1 MRPISA
7 RILEIVPETPTV
19 RTLRFDHSLDPV
31 PGQYLMVWVRGVDE
45 VPMSISYRDGIT
57 VQLVGEATR
66 EIFDLEVGESLGLR
80 GPLGNGF
87 TLSGEKILLIGGGV
101 GAAPLAL
108 LGEAAAEEGVEVSTL
123 LGFRC
128 CDEILFRE
136 RFERIGELV
145 MTTDDGS
152 QGICGLASAGPP
164 GLHLPEFDHIDLSGR
179 GPLVGRTD
187 RRRGAASL
195 SARRTISA
203 PVALVKTTQ
212 SAASILLGRSAGRG
226 SSEKDIEGARIGLKP
241 RDRAILSDSS
251 PRLSG
256 LRMAIVGC
264 LSLSDRATTSPTT
277 RIAGAWTSCSFA
289 LSTISPRVSTTT
301 LSSGLHPLSMRA
313 AGVFGSRH
321 PRRRAETFSVSLE
334 TPIKPTIV
342 PPTRPR
348 A

>member
-123 LGFRC
+123 LGSRC

-136 RFERIGELV
+136 RFERIGR
-145 MTTDDGS
+145 
-152 QGICGLASAGPP
+152 ASCR
-164 GLHLPEFDHIDLSGR
+164 ER
-179 GPLVGRTD
+179 V
-187 RRRGAASL
+187 
-195 SARRTISA
+195 
-203 PVALVKTTQ
+203 
-212 SAASILLGRSAGRG
+212 
-226 SSEKDIEGARIGLKP
+226 
-241 RDRAILSDSS
+241 
-251 PRLSG
+251 
-256 LRMAIVGC
+256 
-264 LSLSDRATTSPTT
+264 
-277 RIAGAWTSCSFA
+277 FA
-289 LSTISPRVSTTT
+289 V
-301 LSSGLHPLSMRA
+301 
-313 AGVFGSRH
+313 V
-321 PRRRAETFSVSLE
+321 
-334 TPIKPTIV
+334 
-342 PPTRPR
+342 
-348 A
+348 

>member
-152 QGICGLASAGPP
+152 QGICGRASAGLPA
-164 GLHLPEFDHIDLSGR
+164 LHLQEFDQIYLCGPEPMMADIIGRCPGMETKIQASIDRYFKCGMGICGSCCLDPSGIR
-179 GPLVGRTD
+179 VCIEGPVFRADQLVGTEFGRYK
-187 RRRGAASL
+187 RGAS
-195 SARRTISA
+195 
-203 PVALVKTTQ
+203 
-212 SAASILLGRSAGRG
+212 
-226 SSEKDIEGARIGLKP
+226 GLK
-241 RDRAILSDSS
+241 IE
-251 PRLSG
+251 
-256 LRMAIVGC
+256 
-264 LSLSDRATTSPTT
+264 
-277 RIAGAWTSCSFA
+277 
-289 LSTISPRVSTTT
+289 
-301 LSSGLHPLSMRA
+301 
-313 AGVFGSRH
+313 
-321 PRRRAETFSVSLE
+321 RR
-334 TPIKPTIV
+334 
-342 PPTRPR
+342 
-348 A
+348 